1 MTKFIGPEYL
11 IGNAFIYLTDERSID
26 LKVINR
32 YRLALQ
38 KYWNLNNSDALI
50 CGEIRDAIYDYCDYF
65 AFIPSGRNAGT
76 IILNSDISIDDL
88 KQRFVWR
95 LPTGIDKDFETIAK
109 SLS

>member
-11 IGNAFIYLTDERSID
+11 IGNAFIYLTDGRCVE
-26 LKVINR
+26 LKIINK

-38 KYWNLNNSDALI
+38 KYWNLNNRDALI
-50 CGEIRDAIYDYCDYF
+50 WGEIKDAIYDYCDYF
-65 AFIPSGRNAGT
+65 SFIPSGKNTGT

-88 KQRFVWR
+88 KHRFVWY
-95 LPTGIDKDFETIAK
+95 LPTGINKDFEIVAK

>member
-38 KYWNLNNSDALI
+38 KYWNLNNLDALI
-50 CGEIRDAIYDYCDYF
+50 CGEIKEAIYDYCDYF

-88 KQRFVWR
+88 KHKFVWR
-95 LPTGIDKDFETIAK
+95 LPTGIDKDFETVAK
-109 SLS
+109 SLF

>member
-11 IGNAFIYLTDERSID
+11 VCNVFIYLTDEWSLD

-38 KYWNLNNSDALI
+38 KYWNLNNSDTLI
-50 CGEIRDAIYDYCDYF
+50 CGEIKEVLYEYCDYF
-65 AFIPSGRNAGT
+65 SFIPFGKNAGT
-76 IILNSDISIDDL
+76 IIINCDVSIDDL

-95 LPTGIDKDFETIAK
+95 LPTGIDKGFETFAK
-109 SLS
+109 SLF